1 MKQALLLLAGVLAG
15 CSAPSARSVS
25 ADSVDTPTIVSLN
38 PCSDAVL
45 TEIASPAQVLALSH
59 YSRDPSASSID
70 VRRALQF
77 GVTGGTV
84 EEVLALDPDVVVA
97 GSFMPPA
104 TRAALQRFGVRVE
117 TFGIAASVEDSV
129 AQVRRLGAIT
139 GKEGA
144 AETLAAA
151 IADAARPVHDPQ
163 PVSTVLWQPGGIVAG
178 EAALV
183 TDMMHRA
190 GLSSHSAARGLSQA
204 DYLSL
209 ERLLADA
216 PDLLL
221 VAGQERAQHHAALE
235 AVPDMRVEGF
245 DPALLYCGGPTII
258 RAMERLREIRA
269 MSLRGDTRL

>member
-1 MKQALLLLAGVLAG
+1 M
-15 CSAPSARSVS
+15 
-25 ADSVDTPTIVSLN
+25 
-38 PCSDAVL
+38 
-45 TEIASPAQVLALSH
+45 
-59 YSRDPSASSID
+59 DP
-70 VRRALQF
+70 RRALQF

-84 EEVLALDPDVVVA
+84 EEVLALNPDVVVA

-117 TFGIAASVEDSV
+117 TFGIAATVEDSI
-129 AQVRRLGAIT
+129 AQIRRLGAIT
-139 GKEGA
+139 GKEGP

-151 IADAARPVHDPQ
+151 IADAVRPVRDPQ
-163 PVSTVLWQPGGIVAG
+163 PVSTVLWQPGGLVAG
-178 EAALV
+178 ETALV
-183 TDMMHRA
+183 TDMMRRA

-209 ERLLADA
+209 ERLLADP

-221 VAGQERAQHHAALE
+221 VAGQERAQHHAALQ
-235 AVPDMRVEGF
+235 AVSDMRVEGF

-269 MSLRGDTRL
+269 MNPREGGGAQP